1 MGEVVRADASSFL
14 AALVESSDDAI
25 IGKTLEGVI
34 VSWNPAA
41 QRLYGYAAEEAIGSS
56 IGLIVPAELGDEIPA
71 ILAQIGRGDKIDHY
85 ETVRLRK
92 DGGRVE
98 VSLTISPIRDRSGV
112 IVGASTIARDVSER
126 RQAERAAELERSNA
140 ELETFAYVAS
150 HDLQEPLRMVTSYV
164 QLLARRYQGRLDAD
178 ADEFIGYA
186 VDGATRMQALIN
198 DLLLFSRVGGQAEHE
213 LVDLGACAD
222 RAVARL
228 QEALDESGA
237 TVTRD
242 ELPTVRGDQ
251 ARFVQLFQNL
261 IGNGVKFRGD
271 VAPAVHLGAER
282 SAGAWL
288 LSVRDNGIG
297 VAPEYQEQ
305 IFGIFKRLHTREKY
319 AGTGIGLSICK
330 KIVERLGGRIWV
342 SSEPG
347 RGSTFWFT
355 LPIADREAAAAGE
368 GASG

>member
-1 MGEVVRADASSFL
+1 
-14 AALVESSDDAI
+14 
-25 IGKTLEGVI
+25 
-34 VSWNPAA
+34 
-41 QRLYGYAAEEAIGSS
+41 
-56 IGLIVPAELGDEIPA
+56 
-71 ILAQIGRGDKIDHY
+71 
-85 ETVRLRK
+85 
-92 DGGRVE
+92 
-98 VSLTISPIRDRSGV
+98 LTISPIRDRSGV

-251 ARFVQLFQNL
+251 SRFVQLFQNL